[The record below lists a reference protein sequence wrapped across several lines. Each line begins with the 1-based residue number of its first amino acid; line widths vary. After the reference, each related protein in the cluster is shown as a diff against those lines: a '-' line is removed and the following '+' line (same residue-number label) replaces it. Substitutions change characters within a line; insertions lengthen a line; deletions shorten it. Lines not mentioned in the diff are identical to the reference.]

1 MLEVNGEGIQFK
13 NQNRS
18 IRVPFVIYAEFESL
32 TNLIDT
38 CEQSSERSFTNKYQK
53 NKPCG
58 FCHHI
63 VCSDDKPCS
72 LKSQSSITQT
82 TKIKMLLRSLLK

>member
-18 IRVPFVIYAEFESL
+18 IRVPFVIYTDFESL

-53 NKPCG
+53 ISHVGSAITLSAPM
-58 FCHHI
+58 I
-63 VCSDDKPCS
+63 S
-72 LKSQSSITQT
+72 LVHTRASH
-82 TKIKMLLRSLLK
+82 L